1 MIHFGVVLRWFQSEI
16 LWLLGPLIEILFI
29 AAVIYVLLKFVQGTR
44 GAGILRGVVLFMIVA
59 FAFAFVGGRFFHLER
74 IGWVLE
80 NMLTLL
86 AVALIIIFQPEIR
99 RGLVRLGQNPVVN
112 VFLQARTAVVDEL
125 VEACTTMARRNVG
138 ALIAIQRVDGLRNY
152 IETGTRLDAEVSA
165 RLISTIFQKE
175 TPLHDGAIIV
185 QGPRIAAAECLFR
198 LSENP
203 DITKDLGTRHRA
215 GVGLTEESDA
225 VAVMVSEQTGGISV
239 SVSGE
244 ITLGLSAED
253 LHAVLTTLCTEHVD

>member
-1 MIHFGVVLRWFQSEI
+1 MIYFGVVFRWFQSEF

-59 FAFAFVGGRFFHLER
+59 FAFAYVGSRFFQLER

-99 RGLVRLGQNPVVN
+99 RGLVRLGKNPVVN
-112 VFLQARTAVVDEL
+112 IFLESRTAVVDEL

-185 QGPRIAAAECLFR
+185 QGTRIAAAECLFR

-225 VAVMVSEQTGGISV
+225 VAVMVSEQTGGISI
-239 SVSGE
+239 SVGGE

-253 LHAVLTTLCTEHVD
+253 LHAVLTTLCTEHID